1 VQSCETQ
8 HVKGR
13 TVPRRGR
20 KAKAVEPL
28 TSAQRITH
36 LRVAWSF
43 LLGAATLA
51 GVLIAY
57 LSLANDRELWPYR
70 LEDKVELVLHPRNPS
85 SGTDILTEVMS
96 DQLEGDRAI
105 WIVGRLSTGERNW
118 YPYGVADWDE
128 SRQAY
133 VLLVTPNQIPRPQV
147 TYVHA
152 VLAEGPAHQHL
163 IDYYEMKMYAS
174 GGWSDLPEGARSIAV
189 EKP

>member
-1 VQSCETQ
+1 M
-8 HVKGR
+8 
-13 TVPRRGR
+13 
-20 KAKAVEPL
+20 
-28 TSAQRITH
+28 TSAQGTRH
-36 LRVAWSF
+36 LKVVWSF

-70 LEDKVELVLHPRNPS
+70 PEDKVQLVLHPRNPPPE
-85 SGTDILTEVMS
+85 TDILAEVIT
-96 DQLEGDRAI
+96 DQLEGDRAM

-133 VLLVTPNQIPRPQV
+133 VLVVKPNQIPRPQV

-163 IDYYEMKMYAS
+163 IDYYEMKMYGS
-174 GGWSDLPEGARSIAV
+174 GGWSDLPEGASSIDV